1 MNQEQKANLVPDME
15 NTEQATVVEPEITQ
29 TESPAQDSSKNTDAV
44 KLELKEDISTRWKLS
59 LSLKNFV
66 SYLVLLALLFIVI
79 LPFLGS
85 VWSSYSWSK
94 RPELPDPAKISIN
107 QNIPVEVNIGSKDRA
122 LDEKVNQ
129 RTLTALTEAR
139 ATAEDFAS
147 RDLDTWLDELKTR
160 VDGDFLD
167 WYYGYFNQ
175 KGREI
180 LALWRGVTSQNISE
194 KEFQDFN
201 QQFTS
206 RVVSPD
212 DIKARLEV
220 LTAEVTNLYALELN
234 KKLTAAQK
242 DLKIPPQQ
250 WNLYLA
256 RISETVAK
264 RDPISG
270 SALAGTS
277 IAGGY
282 VLADALLS
290 GTVNAFFEGQA
301 VRLLEPVIAG
311 LGPEAASA
319 LGVGAMGAVKFAGKF
334 AGPILGGGLIAYD
347 LLSYVHRVDQEK
359 PKLRERIFSDLQLLK
374 RSALTDVTTRINQLE
389 SNVRK
394 SIDSVSITKLE

>member
-1 MNQEQKANLVPDME
+1 MNQEQEVNLAPERE
-15 NTEQATVVEPEITQ
+15 NTEQAQAIEIPR
-29 TESPAQDSSKNTDAV
+29 TESPTQDSSKNTEAV
-44 KLELKEDISTRWKLS
+44 KLELEEEVRTSWKLS
-59 LSLKNFV
+59 LSQKNFTK
-66 SYLVLLALLFIVI
+66 YLVLLALLFLIA
-79 LPFLGS
+79 LPFLGHILS
-85 VWSSYSWSK
+85 IYSWSQ
-94 RPELPDPAKISIN
+94 RPELPAPVEISIN
-107 QNIPVEVNIGSKDRA
+107 KNIPVEVNVGSKNRTF
-122 LDEKVNQ
+122 DEKVNRQ
-129 RTLTALTEAR
+129 TLTAITEAY

-147 RDLDTWLDELKTR
+147 RDLDTWLDKLETR

-180 LALWRGVTSQNISE
+180 LALWRGVTGQNISE
-194 KEFQDFN
+194 KEFQYFN

-206 RVVSPD
+206 RVVSPE

-220 LTAEVTNLYALELN
+220 VTAEVTNLYARELN
-234 KKLTAAQK
+234 KKLTATQK

-270 SALAGTS
+270 SAIAGTS

-290 GTVNAFFEGQA
+290 GTVSAFFEGQA

-311 LGPEAASA
+311 LGPEAAST
-319 LGVGAMGAVKFAGKF
+319 LGFGAMGVVKFAGKF
-334 AGPILGGGLIAYD
+334 AGPILGGGVIAYD
-347 LLSYVHRVDQEK
+347 LLSYVHKVDQEK

-374 RSALTDVTTRINQLE
+374 RSALTDVTVRINQLE
-389 SNVRK
+389 SNIRK
-394 SIDSVSITKLE
+394 SIDSVSITNLE